1 MQQYNRSDQRF
12 MYTGI
17 SMCIPIH
24 SLLFS
29 PARSHTYSVRN
40 VNISD
45 NSSGRGRNIT
55 VNAGKIIS
63 AKCTKGTTTATAMP
77 HTFDHCKTKAN
88 PSVERVGNE
97 WSSERRRR
105 RWQRRSVLFCFVE
118 INKITKWVIIWLWSL
133 CITCGCSTF
142 VWGDGNKCS
151 WLLGF
156 FFDTRVVWCVVA
168 DTMRIKKA

>member
-1 MQQYNRSDQRF
+1 
-12 MYTGI
+12 
-17 SMCIPIH
+17 MCISIH

-88 PSVERVGNE
+88 PSIERVGNE
-97 WSSERRRR
+97 
-105 RWQRRSVLFCFVE
+105 
-118 INKITKWVIIWLWSL
+118 
-133 CITCGCSTF
+133 
-142 VWGDGNKCS
+142 
-151 WLLGF
+151 
-156 FFDTRVVWCVVA
+156 
-168 DTMRIKKA
+168 